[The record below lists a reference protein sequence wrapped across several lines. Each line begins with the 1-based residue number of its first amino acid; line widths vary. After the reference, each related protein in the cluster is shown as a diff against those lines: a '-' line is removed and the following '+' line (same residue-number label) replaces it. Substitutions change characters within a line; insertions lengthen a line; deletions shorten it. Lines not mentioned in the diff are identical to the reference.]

1 MNKDLQRFMSQFY
14 RQSIQPKNS
23 DRGFSSY
30 DGTQYLRDN
39 IIKLFE
45 KHSIQ
50 SVFDAGCND
59 CGWANVLAQYVDY
72 HGGDIAPGLI
82 AEAWANWPDLDIQIH
97 DITTDPIPNVDAVLM
112 RDVTIHLSHS
122 DKHKVIKNWISSGVP
137 WILMTHCL
145 DHSENIMFDE
155 YTTQFPVYQINWS
168 IEPWNFPQPVD
179 CANEMP
185 GGNGRVLGLWH
196 RDQIINIL

>member
-1 MNKDLQRFMSQFY
+1 MNKDLQRFMSRFY

-50 SVFDAGCND
+50 SVFD
-59 CGWANVLAQYVDY
+59 
-72 HGGDIAPGLI
+72 
-82 AEAWANWPDLDIQIH
+82 
-97 DITTDPIPNVDAVLM
+97 
-112 RDVTIHLSHS
+112 
-122 DKHKVIKNWISSGVP
+122 
-137 WILMTHCL
+137 
-145 DHSENIMFDE
+145 E

-168 IEPWNFPQPVD
+168 IEPWIFPQPVD

-196 RDQIINIL
+196 RDQIINLL